1 MSDFILF
8 SYRFGLIED
17 NELKIG
23 DPMEGLERR
32 NSGKLQPPDKDS
44 EGDDKFYDCDFI
56 SDSDED
62 EFFDCELFDGLDLEI
77 EATVPLPYKVGP
89 PPDEVCLLLNELVQN
104 GSVDTKSFFYKNLK
118 AVAEHIVNPKAEWD
132 FEVCEALQSIQ
143 HAGGALAVN
152 YVVGP
157 LGRHGP
163 RGLPL
168 LNYGGPS
175 MRTIQRRKPGTM
187 PVSGITKH
195 LLLST
200 LQLLELSDVKTVSS
214 SCLLFAVSLQ
224 IDGTMVKAGIA

>member
-77 EATVPLPYKVGP
+77 EAT
-89 PPDEVCLLLNELVQN
+89 C
-104 GSVDTKSFFYKNLK
+104 ST
-118 AVAEHIVNPKAEWD
+118 
-132 FEVCEALQSIQ
+132 
-143 HAGGALAVN
+143 
-152 YVVGP
+152 
-157 LGRHGP
+157 
-163 RGLPL
+163 
-168 LNYGGPS
+168 
-175 MRTIQRRKPGTM
+175 TI
-187 PVSGITKH
+187 
-195 LLLST
+195 
-200 LQLLELSDVKTVSS
+200 
-214 SCLLFAVSLQ
+214 
-224 IDGTMVKAGIA
+224 